1 MISIPHFSLFINMT
15 WEGVWKMLND
25 DNGVFSGTGMRD
37 MLGSAWVANTT
48 KTQIREPILLAHS
61 VEPLQKAV
69 SNFLVAVR
77 YFFGW

>member
-1 MISIPHFSLFINMT
+1 
-15 WEGVWKMLND
+15 MLND

-37 MLGSAWVANTT
+37 MLDSAWVANTT
-48 KTQIREPILLAHS
+48 QTQIREPILLAHS

-77 YFFGW
+77 VSFDGETKQPKLQQCRS